1 MNLQIIAGPSG
12 AGKSTFI
19 YKKILKEAQENPRK
33 HYLIL
38 VPLQYSMQ
46 TQRILVFLSPRKS
59 IINVDVL
66 SFERLAYRVFDELG
80 SKKNVCLDETG
91 KVLLLRRAASLIED
105 DLGLLRKN
113 ISRRGYIDEVK
124 SLISELMQYGYEP
137 SDVAEMALRS
147 GLPETFKEKASDI
160 EKLYSKFLE
169 LLDESTFTQEQV
181 LSLLCDVADQ
191 SEIIK
196 DSVIVLDGYTG
207 FTPVQKDFLTRLV
220 PIVDTIYA
228 CVTCDNDCD
237 LYTAGEE
244 EELFYMPRSEAA
256 FLNGLNGADIK
267 APVFIDGRSGR
278 FKDGGPIAF
287 LEENLFREK
296 GVKPYSNTTDGMD
309 KSPDVN
315 DKKSCHSDDC
325 AIELLQLSD
334 IKQELTFA
342 AEKIHQMVRK
352 DESLHYR
359 DFAIVCPDSTGYRY
373 FVKQIFDAQGIPVFL
388 DERQE
393 ALFNPLTEFVDA
405 AFDMV
410 KRRLSYESIMRFI
423 RSGLVSLSTE
433 ETDILDNYLYEA
445 AFRNTRYLSE
455 QFKRKTQDFTE
466 DEQFEKLNAI
476 RVKISDPIMKFYNA
490 EKGKNATV
498 TNRLTAL
505 FELLITF
512 NTEEQLNAIADQK
525 KSDGDMVAEDLYR
538 RLYKSLCGLADQMA
552 ELLGDTK
559 VNLSDFKDMLLDG
572 MDQIKPATVPKS
584 NDTVIFGDLERTRLS
599 DIKVLFLIG
608 AGDDQIPKSGGDA
621 GIFSEEERI
630 VLKEN
635 GFELAPTERE
645 KSAQQ
650 KFYLYLALTKPT
662 KKIFITYHEV
672 GSDGDV
678 IKASYLFE
686 EIKKLFSDV
695 DIVRVSSDDP
705 VFLETQNSADAV
717 MTRGLEQI
725 VNGEIS
731 DQAMERISAL
741 LTAKRLSGKNLEA
754 ASFINAAFSENKK
767 TSLRQAVTDALYGMN
782 LTMSVSRLE
791 TFAKCPCSYLLTYGL
806 KLLPRKKN
814 EFASLDLGNLYHGA
828 IEKYAR
834 GLKADN
840 LSWDAVDAEEM
851 QRRLKSSFN
860 EELKDFSGSELFEDA
875 REDHFSK
882 QAFSNLLLNT
892 KVMTEAIKVGS
903 FAPSYFEMALK
914 NLCTNDELT
923 FDLDS
928 VHSLTLEGRID
939 RIDLAE
945 KGDKT
950 LVKVIDYKTGNNKLD
965 GTLIYQ
971 GIQLQLLLYMDM
983 AVKGLSGKSK
993 NETEVL
999 PAAAFY
1005 YMIKDPTISLDKV
1018 KPGSDITLEIEK
1030 ELRPSG
1036 VVINDGIIIGALD
1049 ENLVTQPS
1057 YHSTA
1062 VALSSKKDKS
1072 PAKSDS
1078 LVSAEDFGLI
1088 RQFAQSKALSLAGDI
1103 VKGNVSVLPY
1113 KRGDDTGCKYC
1124 IYKGVCHFDT
1134 RLRGYYYR
1142 NIDHCL
1148 DPVQADGEKQMND
1161 TKQADDKNQVGNNV
1175 QSDEKSL
1182 KSTSLSA
1189 LLAKIKSNLKAG
1201 KEGD

>member
-325 AIELLQLSD
+325 AIELLQLRD

-410 KRRLSYESIMRFI
+410 KRRLSYESVMRFI
-423 RSGLVSLSTE
+423 RSGLVPLSTE
-433 ETDILDNYLYEA
+433 ETDTLDNYLYEA
-445 AFRNTRYLSE
+445 SFRNTRYLTE
-455 QFKRKTQDFTE
+455 PFKRKTQDFTE
-466 DEQFEKLNAI
+466 EEQFEELNAI
-476 RVKISDPIMKFYNA
+476 RARISDPIMKFYNA

-498 TNRLTAL
+498 TARLTAL
-505 FELLITF
+505 FELLMTF
-512 NTEEQLNAIADQK
+512 NAEKQLDAIADQK
-525 KSDGDMVAEDLYR
+525 KADGDMVAEDLYR

-599 DIKVLFLIG
+599 DIKVLFVIG

-621 GIFSEEERI
+621 GIFSEEERV

-645 KSAQQ
+645 RSAQQ

-662 KKIFITYHEV
+662 QKIFITYHEV
-672 GSDGDV
+672 GSDGEV

-695 DIVRVSSDDP
+695 DIVRVSPDDP
-705 VFLETQNSADAV
+705 VFMETQNSADAV
-717 MTRGLEQI
+717 LTRGLEQI
-725 VNGEIS
+725 VN
-731 DQAMERISAL
+731 DQKNDMAFDRTAAL

-767 TSLRQAVTDALYGMN
+767 TPLRQAVTDALYGTN

-834 GLKADN
+834 GLKTDN

-892 KVMTEAIKVGS
+892 KVMTEALKAGS

-928 VHSLTLEGRID
+928 VHTLTLEGRID

-965 GTLIYQ
+965 GTMIYQ

-1103 VKGNVSVLPY
+1103 VKGNASVLPY

-1124 IYKGVCHFDT
+1124 IYRGVCHFDT

-1148 DPVQADGEKQMND
+1148 DPVQADGAKQMND

-1182 KSTSLSA
+1182 KSTSLAA

>member
-207 FTPVQKDFLTRLV
+207 FTPVQKEFLTRLV
-220 PIVDTIYA
+220 PLVDTIYA

-423 RSGLVSLSTE
+423 RSGLVPLSTE

-725 VNGEIS
+725 VN
-731 DQAMERISAL
+731 DQKNDMAFDRTAAL

-754 ASFINAAFSENKK
+754 VSFINAAFSENKK
-767 TSLRQAVTDALYGMN
+767 TPLRQAVTDALYGTD

-791 TFAKCPCSYLLTYGL
+791 TFAKCPSSYLYTYGL

-892 KVMTEAIKVGS
+892 KVMTEALKAGS

-928 VHSLTLEGRID
+928 VHTLTLEGRID

-983 AVKGLSGKSK
+983 AVKGLSGKNK
-993 NETEVL
+993 KKTEVI

-1036 VVINDGIIIGALD
+1036 LVINDGIIIGALD

-1103 VKGNVSVLPY
+1103 VKGNASVLPY

-1124 IYKGVCHFDT
+1124 IYRGVCHFDT

-1148 DPVQADGEKQMND
+1148 DPVQADG
-1161 TKQADDKNQVGNNV
+1161 TKQAVDKNHVGNNG
-1175 QSDEKSL
+1175 QSDDKSL

>member
-1 MNLQIIAGPSG
+1 
-12 AGKSTFI
+12 
-19 YKKILKEAQENPRK
+19 
-33 HYLIL
+33 
-38 VPLQYSMQ
+38 
-46 TQRILVFLSPRKS
+46 
-59 IINVDVL
+59 
-66 SFERLAYRVFDELG
+66 
-80 SKKNVCLDETG
+80 
-91 KVLLLRRAASLIED
+91 RRAASLIGD

-113 ISRRGYIDEVK
+113 IRRRGYIDEVK

-137 SDVAEMALRS
+137 SDVAEMAERS
-147 GLPETFKEKASDI
+147 GLPKTFKEKASDI

-169 LLDESTFTQEQV
+169 LLDESTFIQEQV

-191 SEIIK
+191 SEILR

-207 FTPVQKDFLTRLV
+207 FTPVQKEFLTRLV

-228 CVTCDNDCD
+228 CVTCDKDCD
-237 LYTAGEE
+237 LYTAGDE

-256 FLNGLNGADIK
+256 FLNGLKGADIK
-267 APVFIDGRSGR
+267 EPVFIDGTSGR
-278 FKDGGPIAF
+278 FKDGGPLAF

-296 GVKPYSNTTDGMD
+296 KI
-309 KSPDVN
+309 SPHLCAGAD
-315 DKKSCHSDDC
+315 SDR
-325 AIELLQLSD
+325 AIELLQLRD

-342 AEKIHQMVRK
+342 AEKIHQMVRN

-359 DFAIVCPDSTGYRY
+359 DFAIICPDSTSYRH
-373 FVKQIFDAQGIPVFL
+373 FVKQIFDAQKIPVFL

-405 AFDMV
+405 ALDMV
-410 KRRLSYESIMRFI
+410 KRRLSYESVMRFL
-423 RSGLVSLSTE
+423 RSGLVPLSAE

-445 AFRNTRYLSE
+445 SFRNTRFLSD

-466 DEQFEKLNAI
+466 DEQFEELNAI
-476 RVKISDPIMKFYNA
+476 RVKISEPVMKFYNA
-490 EKGKNATV
+490 QKKKNTTV
-498 TNRLTAL
+498 KDRLTAL
-505 FELLITF
+505 FELLMTF
-512 NTEEQLNAIADQK
+512 KAEEQLNAFADQK

-538 RLYKSLCGLADQMA
+538 RIYKYLCGLADQMA
-552 ELLGDTK
+552 DLLGDQS
-559 VNLSDFKDMLLDG
+559 VSLSDFKDMLLDG

-599 DIKVLFLIG
+599 DIRVLFLIG
-608 AGDDQIPKSGGDA
+608 AGDDQIPMAGSDA

-630 VLKEN
+630 ILKEN

-645 KSAQQ
+645 RSAQQ
-650 KFYLYLALTKPT
+650 KFYLYLVLTRPT
-662 KKIFITYHEV
+662 QKIFITYHEA
-672 GSDGDV
+672 GGDGEAP
-678 IKASYLFE
+678 KASYLFE
-686 EIKKLFSDV
+686 EIKRLFSDA

-705 VFLETQNSADAV
+705 VFMETGNSADVV
-717 MTRGLEQI
+717 MTRGLEQL
-725 VNGEIS
+725 VNGEYNDS
-731 DQAMERISAL
+731 VMNRTASL
-741 LTAKRLSGKNLEA
+741 LAAKRLSGKSLEA
-754 ASFINAAFSENKK
+754 DSFINAAFSENKK
-767 TSLRQAVTDALYGMN
+767 TTLRQAVTDALYGTD

-828 IEKYAR
+828 IEKYAK

-840 LSWDAVDAEEM
+840 LSWDAVDADEM
-851 QRRLKSSFN
+851 QRRLKGSFD
-860 EELKDFSGSELFEDA
+860 EELKSFAGSELFEDA

-892 KVMTEAIKVGS
+892 QVMTEALKAGS

-914 NLCTNDELT
+914 NLCTDDELT
-923 FDLDS
+923 FDLGNS
-928 VHSLTLEGRID
+928 HSLTLEGRID
-939 RIDLAE
+939 RIDLVK
-945 KGDKT
+945 KGDRT
-950 LVKVIDYKTGNNKLD
+950 FVKIIDYKTGDNKLD

-983 AVKGLSGKSK
+983 AVKGLAKK
-993 NETEVL
+993 NGAEVL
-999 PAAAFY
+999 PGAAFY

-1030 ELRPSG
+1030 MLRPSG

-1062 VALSSKKDKS
+1062 VSLASRKDLS
-1072 PAKSDS
+1072 PASSDS

-1088 RQFAQSKALSLAGDI
+1088 RQFAQKKALSLAGEI
-1103 VKGNVSVLPY
+1103 VKGNASVLPY

-1124 IYKGVCHFDT
+1124 IYRGVCHFDT
-1134 RLRGYYYR
+1134 RLRGFYYR
-1142 NIDHCL
+1142 DIGHSLDID
-1148 DPVQADGEKQMND
+1148 QADGKKQVD
-1161 TKQADDKNQVGNNV
+1161 GTEQTDSKEQTEDKQQ
-1175 QSDEKSL
+1175 
-1182 KSTSLSA
+1182 KSTKIST
-1189 LLAKIKSNLKAG
+1189 LLVKIKSELSTG
-1201 KEGD
+1201 KEND

>member
-19 YKKILKEAQENPRK
+19 YKKILKEAQENPKK

-137 SDVAEMALRS
+137 SDVAEMAERS

-169 LLDESTFTQEQV
+169 LIDESTFTQEQV

-191 SEIIK
+191 SEILK

-228 CVTCDNDCD
+228 CVTCDKDCD

-244 EELFYMPRSEAA
+244 EGLFFMSRSEAA
-256 FLNGLNGADIK
+256 FLNGLKGADIK
-267 APVFIDGRSGR
+267 DPVFIDGRSGR

-296 GVKPYSNTTDGMD
+296 KI
-309 KSPDVN
+309 KS
-315 DKKSCHSDDC
+315 SSDDK
-325 AIELLQLSD
+325 AVELLQLRD

-342 AEKIHQMVRK
+342 AEKIHQMVRN

-359 DFAIVCPDSTGYRY
+359 DFAIVCPDSTSYRY

-405 AFDMV
+405 ALDMV
-410 KRRLSYESIMRFI
+410 KRRLSYESVMRFL
-423 RSGLVSLSTE
+423 RSGLVPLSAE

-445 AFRNTRYLSE
+445 SFRNTRYLSD
-455 QFKRKTQDFTE
+455 QFKRRTQDFTE
-466 DEQFEKLNAI
+466 DEQLEELNSI
-476 RVKISDPIMKFYNA
+476 RVKISEPLMKFYNA
-490 EKGKNATV
+490 EKKNNATV
-498 TNRLTAL
+498 TERLTAL
-505 FELLITF
+505 FELLMTF
-512 NTEEQLNAIADQK
+512 NTEKQLNVIADQK

-538 RLYKSLCGLADQMA
+538 RVYRFLCALSDQMA
-552 ELLGDTK
+552 ELLGDQR
-559 VNLSDFKDMLLDG
+559 VSLSDFKDMLLDG

-599 DIKVLFLIG
+599 DIRVLFLIG
-608 AGDDQIPKSGGDA
+608 AGDDQIPKAGGDA

-630 VLKEN
+630 ILKEN

-645 KSAQQ
+645 RSAQQ

-662 KKIFITYHEV
+662 QRIFITYHEV
-672 GSDGDV
+672 GADGEV
-678 IKASYLFE
+678 LKASYLFE
-686 EIKKLFSDV
+686 EIKRLFSDV
-695 DIVRVSSDDP
+695 DIKRVSPDDP
-705 VFLETQNSADAV
+705 VFMETQNSADIV

-725 VNGEIS
+725 VNGELN
-731 DQAMERISAL
+731 DQVMERTSAL
-741 LTAKRLSGKNLEA
+741 LSAKRLSGKSIEA
-754 ASFINAAFSENKK
+754 ASFIDAAFSENKR
-767 TSLRQAVTDALYGMN
+767 TPLRQAVTDALYGTD

-791 TFAKCPCSYLLTYGL
+791 TFAKCPCSYLYTYGL

-834 GLKADN
+834 GLKTSN
-840 LSWDAVDAEEM
+840 LSWGAVDSDEM
-851 QRRLKSSFN
+851 QRRLKDSFD
-860 EELKDFSGSELFEDA
+860 EELKSFAGSELFEDA

-892 KVMTEAIKVGS
+892 QVMTEALKAGS

-914 NLCTNDELT
+914 NL
-923 FDLDS
+923 
-928 VHSLTLEGRID
+928 
-939 RIDLAE
+939 
-945 KGDKT
+945 
-950 LVKVIDYKTGNNKLD
+950 
-965 GTLIYQ
+965 
-971 GIQLQLLLYMDM
+971 
-983 AVKGLSGKSK
+983 
-993 NETEVL
+993 
-999 PAAAFY
+999 
-1005 YMIKDPTISLDKV
+1005 
-1018 KPGSDITLEIEK
+1018 
-1030 ELRPSG
+1030 
-1036 VVINDGIIIGALD
+1036 
-1049 ENLVTQPS
+1049 
-1057 YHSTA
+1057 
-1062 VALSSKKDKS
+1062 
-1072 PAKSDS
+1072 
-1078 LVSAEDFGLI
+1078 
-1088 RQFAQSKALSLAGDI
+1088 
-1103 VKGNVSVLPY
+1103 
-1113 KRGDDTGCKYC
+1113 
-1124 IYKGVCHFDT
+1124 
-1134 RLRGYYYR
+1134 
-1142 NIDHCL
+1142 
-1148 DPVQADGEKQMND
+1148 
-1161 TKQADDKNQVGNNV
+1161 
-1175 QSDEKSL
+1175 
-1182 KSTSLSA
+1182 
-1189 LLAKIKSNLKAG
+1189 
-1201 KEGD
+1201 

>member
-1 MNLQIIAGPSG
+1 MNLQIIAGPPG

-19 YKKILKEAQENPRK
+19 YKKILKEAQENPKK

-137 SDVAEMALRS
+137 SDVAEMAERS

-169 LLDESTFTQEQV
+169 LIDESTFTQEQV

-191 SEIIK
+191 SEILK

-228 CVTCDNDCD
+228 CVTCDKDCD

-244 EELFYMPRSEAA
+244 EGLFFMSRSEAA
-256 FLNGLNGADIK
+256 FLNGLKGADIK
-267 APVFIDGRSGR
+267 DPVFIDGRSGR

-296 GVKPYSNTTDGMD
+296 KI
-309 KSPDVN
+309 KS
-315 DKKSCHSDDC
+315 SSDDK
-325 AIELLQLSD
+325 AVELLQLRD

-342 AEKIHQMVRK
+342 AEKIHQMVRN

-359 DFAIVCPDSTGYRY
+359 DFAIVCPDSTSYRY

-405 AFDMV
+405 ALDMV
-410 KRRLSYESIMRFI
+410 KRRLSYESVMRFL
-423 RSGLVSLSTE
+423 RSGLVPLSAE

-445 AFRNTRYLSE
+445 SFRNTRYLSD
-455 QFKRKTQDFTE
+455 QFKRRTQDFTE
-466 DEQFEKLNAI
+466 DEQLEELNSI
-476 RVKISDPIMKFYNA
+476 RVKISEPLMKFYNA
-490 EKGKNATV
+490 EKKNNATV
-498 TNRLTAL
+498 TERLTAL
-505 FELLITF
+505 FELLMTF
-512 NTEEQLNAIADQK
+512 NTEKQLNVIADQK

-538 RLYKSLCGLADQMA
+538 RVYRFLCALSDQMA
-552 ELLGDTK
+552 ELLGDQR
-559 VNLSDFKDMLLDG
+559 VSLSDFKDMLLDG

-599 DIKVLFLIG
+599 DIRVLFLIG
-608 AGDDQIPKSGGDA
+608 AGDDQIPKAGGDA

-630 VLKEN
+630 ILKEN

-645 KSAQQ
+645 RSAQQ

-662 KKIFITYHEV
+662 QRIFITYHEV
-672 GSDGDV
+672 GADGEV
-678 IKASYLFE
+678 LKASYLFE
-686 EIKKLFSDV
+686 EIKRLFSDV
-695 DIVRVSSDDP
+695 DIKRVSPDDP
-705 VFLETQNSADAV
+705 VFMETQNSADIV

-725 VNGEIS
+725 VNGELN
-731 DQAMERISAL
+731 DQVMERTSAL
-741 LTAKRLSGKNLEA
+741 LSAKRLSGKSIEA
-754 ASFINAAFSENKK
+754 ASFIDAAFSENKR
-767 TSLRQAVTDALYGMN
+767 TPLRQAVTDALYGTD

-791 TFAKCPCSYLLTYGL
+791 TFAKCPCSYLYTYGL

-834 GLKADN
+834 GLKTSN
-840 LSWDAVDAEEM
+840 LSWGAVDSDEM
-851 QRRLKSSFN
+851 QRRLKDSFD
-860 EELKDFSGSELFEDA
+860 EELKSFAGSELFEDA

-892 KVMTEAIKVGS
+892 QVMTEALKAGS

-914 NLCTNDELT
+914 NL
-923 FDLDS
+923 
-928 VHSLTLEGRID
+928 
-939 RIDLAE
+939 
-945 KGDKT
+945 
-950 LVKVIDYKTGNNKLD
+950 
-965 GTLIYQ
+965 
-971 GIQLQLLLYMDM
+971 
-983 AVKGLSGKSK
+983 
-993 NETEVL
+993 
-999 PAAAFY
+999 
-1005 YMIKDPTISLDKV
+1005 
-1018 KPGSDITLEIEK
+1018 
-1030 ELRPSG
+1030 
-1036 VVINDGIIIGALD
+1036 
-1049 ENLVTQPS
+1049 
-1057 YHSTA
+1057 
-1062 VALSSKKDKS
+1062 
-1072 PAKSDS
+1072 
-1078 LVSAEDFGLI
+1078 
-1088 RQFAQSKALSLAGDI
+1088 
-1103 VKGNVSVLPY
+1103 
-1113 KRGDDTGCKYC
+1113 
-1124 IYKGVCHFDT
+1124 
-1134 RLRGYYYR
+1134 
-1142 NIDHCL
+1142 
-1148 DPVQADGEKQMND
+1148 
-1161 TKQADDKNQVGNNV
+1161 
-1175 QSDEKSL
+1175 
-1182 KSTSLSA
+1182 
-1189 LLAKIKSNLKAG
+1189 
-1201 KEGD
+1201 

>member
-113 ISRRGYIDEVK
+113 IGRRGYIDEVK

-137 SDVAEMALRS
+137 SDVAEMAERS
-147 GLPETFKEKASDI
+147 GLPDTFKEKASDI

-169 LLDESTFTQEQV
+169 LLDESTYTQEQL

-191 SEIIK
+191 SEILK

-220 PIVDTIYA
+220 PLVDTIYA
-228 CVTCDNDCD
+228 CVTCDKDCD

-244 EELFYMPRSEAA
+244 EGLFFMSRSEAA
-256 FLNGLNGADIK
+256 FLNGLKGADIRE
-267 APVFIDGRSGR
+267 PVFIDGKSGR
-278 FKDGGPIAF
+278 FKDGGPIAY
-287 LEENLFREK
+287 LEANLFRDK
-296 GVKPYSNTTDGMD
+296 KNRPYSDEDATKNE
-309 KSPDVN
+309 KSSEGTNKSLDVN
-315 DKKSCHSDDC
+315 DKKSCCFDDK
-325 AIELLQLSD
+325 AVELLQLRD
-334 IKQELTFA
+334 IKQELTFT
-342 AEKIHQMVRK
+342 AEKIHQMVRN

-359 DFAIVCPDSTGYRY
+359 DFAVVCPDSTSYRY

-405 AFDMV
+405 ALDMV
-410 KRRLSYESIMRFI
+410 KRRLSYESVMRFL
-423 RSGLVSLSTE
+423 RSGLVPLSTE

-445 AFRNTRYLSE
+445 AFRNTRYLSD

-466 DEQFEKLNAI
+466 DEQFEELNAI
-476 RVKISDPIMKFYNA
+476 RVKIYAPLMSFYNA
-490 EKGKNATV
+490 EKKKNASV
-498 TNRLTAL
+498 TERLTAL
-505 FELLITF
+505 FELLMTF
-512 NTEEQLNAIADQK
+512 NTEEQLNAAADQK

-538 RLYKSLCGLADQMA
+538 RIYKYLCRLADQMA
-552 ELLGDTK
+552 ELLGDQR
-559 VNLSDFKDMLLDG
+559 VSLSDFKDMLLDG

-608 AGDDQIPKSGGDA
+608 AGDDQIPKAGGDA

-630 VLKEN
+630 ALKES
-635 GFELAPTERE
+635 GFELAPTDRER
-645 KSAQQ
+645 SAQQ

-662 KKIFITYHEV
+662 QRIFITYHEV
-672 GSDGDV
+672 GSDGEV
-678 IKASYLFE
+678 LKASYLFE
-686 EIKKLFSDV
+686 EIKRLFSDV
-695 DIVRVSSDDP
+695 DIKRVSPDDP
-705 VFLETQNSADAV
+705 VFMETQNSADIV

-725 VNGEIS
+725 VNGELN
-731 DQAMERISAL
+731 DQVMERTSAL
-741 LTAKRLSGKNLEA
+741 LSAKRLSGKSIEA
-754 ASFINAAFSENKK
+754 ASFIDAAFSENKR
-767 TSLRQAVTDALYGMN
+767 TPLRQAVTDALYGTD

-791 TFAKCPCSYLLTYGL
+791 TFAKCPCSYLYTYGL

-834 GLKADN
+834 GLKTSN
-840 LSWDAVDAEEM
+840 LSWGAVDSDEM
-851 QRRLKSSFN
+851 QRRLKDSFD
-860 EELKDFSGSELFEDA
+860 EELKSFAGSELFEDA

-892 KVMTEAIKVGS
+892 QVMTDALKAGS

-923 FDLDS
+923 FDIDKE
-928 VHSLTLEGRID
+928 HRLTLEGRID
-939 RIDLAE
+939 RIDLSR
-945 KGDKT
+945 KGDRT
-950 LVKVIDYKTGNNKLD
+950 FVKIIDYKTGDNKLD
-965 GTLIYQ
+965 GTRIYQ
-971 GIQLQLLLYMDM
+971 GIQLQLLIYMDM
-983 AVKGLSGKSK
+983 AVKGLSNKSK
-993 NETEVL
+993 SKASVL

-1005 YMIKDPTISLDKV
+1005 YMIKDPTISLDKL
-1018 KPGSDITLEIEK
+1018 KPGADIRTEIEK

-1036 VVINDGIIIGALD
+1036 VMVNDDVVISALD
-1049 ENLVTQPS
+1049 ENLVTQSS
-1057 YHSTA
+1057 YHSI
-1062 VALSSKKDKS
+1062 VVPLSSTKDK
-1072 PAKSDS
+1072 AIGKSDS
-1078 LVSAEDFGLI
+1078 LVTAEDFGLI
-1088 RQFAQSKALSLAGDI
+1088 RQFASDKALSLAGDI
-1103 VKGNVSVLPY
+1103 VKGDASVFPY

-1134 RLRGYYYR
+1134 RLRGYFYR
-1142 NIDHCL
+1142 NIDHSL
-1148 DPVQADGEKQMND
+1148 DPGQEDDKKQMDGKGQADNKRL
-1161 TKQADDKNQVGNNV
+1161 
-1175 QSDEKSL
+1175 S
-1182 KSTSLSA
+1182 STSLAA
-1189 LLAKIKSNLKAG
+1189 LLAKIKVDLKAG
-1201 KEGD
+1201 KEKD